1 MDNTIHRFKN
11 ARIAMFVGDH
21 PPVHVHLLGP
31 GFKVS
36 IEVATLITK
45 GRADAKMVAEAKAW
59 IVKIANTSCGY
70 GQNEG
75 RNDERTE
82 H

>member
-31 GFKVS
+31 GFKVL
-36 IEVATLITK
+36 IEVATLTTK
-45 GRADAKMVAEAKAW
+45 GRADAKTVAEAKAW
-59 IVKIANTSCGY
+59 IVENREYIMQVWA
-70 GQNEG
+70 
-75 RNDERTE
+75 ERGVKR
-82 H
+82 